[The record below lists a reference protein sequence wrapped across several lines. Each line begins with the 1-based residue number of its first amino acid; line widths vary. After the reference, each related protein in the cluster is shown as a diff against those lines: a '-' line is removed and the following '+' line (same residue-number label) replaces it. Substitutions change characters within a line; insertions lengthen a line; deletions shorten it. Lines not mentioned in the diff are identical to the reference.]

1 MKGIAYFNEWI
12 TTLIVFLLIAV
23 ILELLLPTSTMK
35 RYADLILGLIMMILI
50 LQPVF
55 ELLNREPETWFDWGD
70 FQVTEGVDEMEIE
83 IDEKK
88 SEIQASHDAY
98 ISEQVG
104 ARLGSEAEDALEED
118 FDLGI
123 KEISVSSHTELEVGV
138 VVGEI
143 DEQEAETV
151 SVQPVE
157 EISTDDATEPADSTR
172 TVHDRQTEEVR
183 ARLAEVWQID
193 EESIDVSLEEE
204 GLNE

>member
-1 MKGIAYFNEWI
+1 M
-12 TTLIVFLLIAV
+12 LIAV

-55 ELLNREPETWFDWGD
+55 DLLNREPETWFDWGD
-70 FQVTEGVDEMEIE
+70 FQVTEGVDEMEIA

-104 ARLGSEAEDALEED
+104 ARLDSEAEQVLEED

-123 KEISVSSHTELEVGV
+123 KEISVSSDAELEVAL

-143 DEQEAETV
+143 DEQETETV

-157 EISTDDATEPADSTR
+157 EISTDRTTETADSPR
-172 TVHDRQTEEVR
+172 RGEDRETEEVR

-193 EESIDVSLEEE
+193 EERIDVSLEEE
-204 GLNE
+204 RLNE

>member
-1 MKGIAYFNEWI
+1 MAYFNEWI

-55 ELLNREPETWFDWGD
+55 DLLNREPETWFDWGD
-70 FQVTEGVDEMEIE
+70 FQVTEGVDEMEIA

-104 ARLGSEAEDALEED
+104 ARLGREAEQALEDD
-118 FDLGI
+118 FNLGI
-123 KEISVSSHTELEVGV
+123 KEISAATDTELEVAV
-138 VVGEI
+138 VVGEV

-151 SVQPVE
+151 AVQPVD
-157 EISTDDATEPADSTR
+157 EISTDDATETADHTR
-172 TVHDRQTEEVR
+172 TGEDRETEEVR
-183 ARLAEVWQID
+183 ARLAEVWQI
-193 EESIDVSLEEE
+193 EESNIDVSLEEE

>member
-1 MKGIAYFNEWI
+1 M

-55 ELLNREPETWFDWGD
+55 DLLNREPETWFDWGD
-70 FQVTEGVDEMEIE
+70 FQVTEGVDEMEIA

-104 ARLGSEAEDALEED
+104 ARLGREAEQALEDD
-118 FDLGI
+118 FNLGI
-123 KEISVSSHTELEVGV
+123 KEISAATDTELEVAV
-138 VVGEI
+138 VVGEV

-151 SVQPVE
+151 AVQPVD
-157 EISTDDATEPADSTR
+157 EISTDDATETADHTR
-172 TVHDRQTEEVR
+172 TGEDRETEEVR
-183 ARLAEVWQID
+183 ARLAEVWQI
-193 EESIDVSLEEE
+193 EESNIDVSLEEE

>member
-1 MKGIAYFNEWI
+1 M

-55 ELLNREPETWFDWGD
+55 DLLNREPETWFDWGD
-70 FQVTEGVDEMEIE
+70 FQVTEGVDEMEIA

-104 ARLGSEAEDALEED
+104 ARLDSEAEQVLEED

-123 KEISVSSHTELEVGV
+123 KEISVSSDAELEVAL

-143 DEQEAETV
+143 DEQETETV

-157 EISTDDATEPADSTR
+157 EISTDRTTETADSPR
-172 TVHDRQTEEVR
+172 RGEDRETEEVR

-193 EESIDVSLEEE
+193 EERIDVSLEEE
-204 GLNE
+204 RLNE